1 MFDYFVRRLLLTI
14 PTFIGCTMVV
24 FTIVTL
30 APGGPLEQQ
39 IQALKKGGGETGG
52 AGGLAGEQTLPPA
65 AIEELKRFYGF
76 DKPIWKQYLIWL
88 GVMKRDAETFNVT
101 LGQRRLV
108 GDGKSLMLTNDF
120 KIVDADNP
128 SQIAEG
134 WEYEEVLP
142 DAQGNKQYRIFRT
155 EFSGILTGN
164 FGKSY
169 QYRKPVMDLVIQRIP
184 ISAQFG
190 LISFILSYTVCVYL
204 GIQKAL
210 RHNSFF
216 DFITSSVVFVA
227 YSVPGWA
234 LGAVLLVLFCT
245 QTFFPIFPL
254 GGFED
259 ISYAN
264 LSFFEKIMDRAAHFV
279 LPLTAYTLGGFAGL
293 TMLMKNSL
301 LDNLSQDY
309 IRTAF
314 AKGIHEK
321 RVIWL
326 HAMRNS
332 IIPIA
337 TNIGYIIAIFLAG
350 SYLIERVFNIEGLG
364 KLTFEAAISRDYPIV
379 FAYTVITVMITL
391 VGSIISDLVLSLVDP
406 RIRFK

>member
-14 PTFIGCTMVV
+14 PTFIGCTIVV

-52 AGGLAGEQTLPPA
+52 GGLAGEQNLPPQA
-65 AIEELKRFYGF
+65 LEELKRFYGF
-76 DKPIWKQYLIWL
+76 DKPIWQQYLIWL
-88 GVMKRDAETFNVT
+88 GVMRRDAESFNIG
-101 LGQRRLV
+101 LNIRRLV
-108 GDGKSLMLTNDF
+108 GDGKSLMLTSDF
-120 KIVDADNP
+120 RIVDADNP
-128 SQIAEG
+128 SATAEG
-134 WEYEEVLP
+134 WQWEEISP
-142 DAQGNKQYRIFRT
+142 DANGAKQYRIFRT

-164 FGKSY
+164 FGRSY
-169 QYRKPVMDLVIQRIP
+169 QYRKPVIELVADRMP
-184 ISAQFG
+184 ISIQFG
-190 LISFILSYTVCVYL
+190 FVSFILSYTVCVYL

-227 YSVPGWA
+227 YSIPGWA
-234 LGAVLLVLFCT
+234 LGAVLLVLFAT
-245 QTFFPIFPL
+245 QTFFPVFPL
-254 GGFED
+254 GNFEATD
-259 ISYAN
+259 YAD
-264 LSFFEKIMDRAAHFV
+264 LSFIEKILDRAAHFV
-279 LPLTAYTLGGFAGL
+279 LPLTAYTMGGFASL

-314 AKGIHEK
+314 AKGIREQ
-321 RVIWL
+321 RVVWL

-332 IIPIA
+332 VIPIA

-350 SYLIERVFNIEGLG
+350 AYLIESVFNIEGIG
-364 KLTFEAAISRDYPIV
+364 KLTFEAAIARDYPIV
-379 FAYTVITVMITL
+379 FAFTVISVIITL
-391 VGSIISDLVLSLVDP
+391 IGSIISDFVLSLVDP